1 MDYSQYLKNVEK
13 GEVMKGFMRENQFL
27 SLCGLNCGLC
37 LMKLDG
43 YCPGCGGGA
52 GNQSCTVARC
62 SLQRGVEYCF
72 QCPEYPCQSYQNFD
86 RYDSFITHQSRA
98 QDFVTAQQIGI
109 TVYCAELQEK
119 LVLLKKLLEHY
130 NDGRRK
136 SFYCMAVNLLALS
149 QLQAILQQLEEEGN
163 LRGAFVK
170 ERAAAAVDLLQK
182 AAAEK
187 EIVLK
192 LRKKPKQ

>member
-1 MDYSQYLKNVEK
+1 M
-13 GEVMKGFMRENQFL
+13 
-27 SLCGLNCGLC
+27 
-37 LMKLDG
+37 
-43 YCPGCGGGA
+43 
-52 GNQSCTVARC
+52 
-62 SLQRGVEYCF
+62 
-72 QCPEYPCQSYQNFD
+72 
-86 RYDSFITHQSRA
+86 
-98 QDFVTAQQIGI
+98 
-109 TVYCAELQEK
+109 
-119 LVLLKKLLEHY
+119 LLKKLLEHY

>member
-1 MDYSQYLKNVEK
+1 
-13 GEVMKGFMRENQFL
+13 MKGFVRENQFL

-37 LMKLDG
+37 PMNLDG

-52 GNQSCTVARC
+52 GNQSCAIARC
-62 SLQRGVEYCF
+62 SIKRRVEYCF
-72 QCPEYPCQSYQNFD
+72 QCPEYPCRNYQNFD
-86 RYDSFITHQSRA
+86 RYDSFITHQRRA

-109 TVYCAELQEK
+109 TVYCAEQQEK

-149 QLQAILQQLEEEGN
+149 QLQAILQQLEEDAG
-163 LRGAFVK
+163 LHKASLK
-170 ERAAAAVDLLQK
+170 ERAAAVVDLLQK

-187 EIVLK
+187 GIVLK